1 LFNGIYRSGIASD
14 YYGFNA
20 FGNELLG
27 NDINAFNNKIDRLFS
42 IRSMKAI
49 SNVNDIFIGQLLGN
63 AFSNRKSTNA
73 RVKYAN
79 CSSVVSEF
87 WIKCLVTFFIDFV
100 NSNSFRSAIL
110 NSLFW
115 LNCIAFN
122 GQKAIQLIK

>member
-1 LFNGIYRSGIASD
+1 LFNGIYRSGITSD

-20 FGNELLG
+20 FGDELLC
-27 NDINAFNNKIDRLFS
+27 NNINAFNNKIDRLFS
-42 IRSMKAI
+42 IRSMEAI
-49 SNVNDIFIGQLLGN
+49 SNINDVFIGQLLGN

-79 CSSVVSEF
+79 CSSIIREF
-87 WIKCLVTFFIDFV
+87 WIKYLVTFFIGFV
-100 NSNSFRSAIL
+100 NSNSFCSAIL
-110 NSLFW
+110 NCLFW